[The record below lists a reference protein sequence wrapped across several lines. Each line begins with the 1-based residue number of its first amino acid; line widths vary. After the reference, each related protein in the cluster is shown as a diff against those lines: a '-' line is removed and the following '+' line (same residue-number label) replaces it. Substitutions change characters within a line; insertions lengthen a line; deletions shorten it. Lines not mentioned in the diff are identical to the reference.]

1 MGLCLSAG
9 LPAGFLVFFGFVG
22 SFGSIDHRLQQFEL
36 LPCGAVQ
43 TVDFF
48 DHIVGVG
55 GCDPFSEFVP
65 SLFRFGVMYH
75 HFNGGTLSHGSLTS
89 DYIAI
94 TSFLRVTGCPLFAA
108 VSAQNIQSQTDQ
120 QSHINAEHFSLA
132 GIAHKAFDAG
142 FIDREDLL
150 QKKLLSFRA
159 EISAAKLIFADPC
172 KRFVLVRKLDFFHFK
187 LDKTVLFQD
196 AVAGVPIQ
204 NAAIPCDDGIQKT
217 TLGNDVLLK
226 LLFFLKLQR
235 RNFALEFRVNFK
247 LAQFR
252 VGSPFRSFLIYGQWA
267 ERSSQ
272 THIVSGNT
280 CRHP

>member
-1 MGLCLSAG
+1 MLSVGLCLSAR
-9 LPAGFLVFFGFVG
+9 LPAGLLVFFGFVG

-108 VSAQNIQSQTDQ
+108 VSAQNVQSQTDQ
-120 QSHINAEHFSLA
+120 QSHINDGKFGMFSEGGRKFIGLEKNSHVCLA
-132 GIAHKAFDAG
+132 IYDKYDGFGNLRSLQGTGIAAMVEPFSEEYNAHAAFKKIPLDA
-142 FIDREDLL
+142 L
-150 QKKLLSFRA
+150 KKLPSPMN
-159 EISAAKLIFADPC
+159 LICVTPTRIDALFSDF
-172 KRFVLVRKLDFFHFK
+172 KKDGYSVRQVLH
-187 LDKTVLFQD
+187 Q
-196 AVAGVPIQ
+196 
-204 NAAIPCDDGIQKT
+204 
-217 TLGNDVLLK
+217 
-226 LLFFLKLQR
+226 
-235 RNFALEFRVNFK
+235 
-247 LAQFR
+247 LA
-252 VGSPFRSFLIYGQWA
+252 
-267 ERSSQ
+267 
-272 THIVSGNT
+272 
-280 CRHP
+280 

>member
-1 MGLCLSAG
+1 MLSVGLCLSAR
-9 LPAGFLVFFGFVG
+9 LPAGLLVFFGFVS

-108 VSAQNIQSQTDQ
+108 VSAQNVQSQTDQ
-120 QSHINAEHFSLA
+120 QSHINDGKFGMFSEGGRKFIGLEKNSHVCLA
-132 GIAHKAFDAG
+132 IYDKYDGFGNLRSLQGTGIAAMVEPFSEEYNAHAAFKKIPLDA
-142 FIDREDLL
+142 L
-150 QKKLLSFRA
+150 KKLPSPMN
-159 EISAAKLIFADPC
+159 LICVTPTRIDALFSDF
-172 KRFVLVRKLDFFHFK
+172 KKDGYSVRQVLH
-187 LDKTVLFQD
+187 Q
-196 AVAGVPIQ
+196 
-204 NAAIPCDDGIQKT
+204 
-217 TLGNDVLLK
+217 
-226 LLFFLKLQR
+226 
-235 RNFALEFRVNFK
+235 
-247 LAQFR
+247 LA
-252 VGSPFRSFLIYGQWA
+252 
-267 ERSSQ
+267 
-272 THIVSGNT
+272 
-280 CRHP
+280 

>member
-1 MGLCLSAG
+1 MLSVGLCLSAR
-9 LPAGFLVFFGFVG
+9 LPAGLLVFFGFVG

-108 VSAQNIQSQTDQ
+108 VSAQNVQSQTDQ
-120 QSHINAEHFSLA
+120 QSHINDGKFGMFSEGGRKFIGLEKNSHVCLA
-132 GIAHKAFDAG
+132 IYDKYDGFGNLRSLQGTGIAAMVEPFSEEYNAHAAFKKIPLDA
-142 FIDREDLL
+142 L
-150 QKKLLSFRA
+150 KKLPSPMNLICVTPTRIDALFSDFKKDGYSVRQVLHRLS
-159 EISAAKLIFADPC
+159 
-172 KRFVLVRKLDFFHFK
+172 
-187 LDKTVLFQD
+187 
-196 AVAGVPIQ
+196 
-204 NAAIPCDDGIQKT
+204 
-217 TLGNDVLLK
+217 
-226 LLFFLKLQR
+226 
-235 RNFALEFRVNFK
+235 
-247 LAQFR
+247 
-252 VGSPFRSFLIYGQWA
+252 
-267 ERSSQ
+267 
-272 THIVSGNT
+272 
-280 CRHP
+280 

>member
-1 MGLCLSAG
+1 MLSVGLCLSAR
-9 LPAGFLVFFGFVG
+9 LPAGLLVFFGFVG

-108 VSAQNIQSQTDQ
+108 VSAQNVQSQTDQ
-120 QSHINAEHFSLA
+120 QSHINDGKFGMFSEGGRKFIGLEKNSPVCLA
-132 GIAHKAFDAG
+132 IYDKYDGFGNLRSLQGTGIAAMVEPFSEEYNAHAAFKKIPLDA
-142 FIDREDLL
+142 L
-150 QKKLLSFRA
+150 KKLPSPMN
-159 EISAAKLIFADPC
+159 LICVTPTRIDALFSDF
-172 KRFVLVRKLDFFHFK
+172 KKDGYSVRQVLH
-187 LDKTVLFQD
+187 Q
-196 AVAGVPIQ
+196 
-204 NAAIPCDDGIQKT
+204 
-217 TLGNDVLLK
+217 
-226 LLFFLKLQR
+226 
-235 RNFALEFRVNFK
+235 
-247 LAQFR
+247 LA
-252 VGSPFRSFLIYGQWA
+252 
-267 ERSSQ
+267 
-272 THIVSGNT
+272 
-280 CRHP
+280 

>member
-1 MGLCLSAG
+1 MLSVGLCLSAR
-9 LPAGFLVFFGFVG
+9 LPAGLLVFLGFVG

-75 HFNGGTLSHGSLTS
+75 HFNGSTLSHGSLTS

-120 QSHINAEHFSLA
+120 QSHINDGKFWMFSEGGRKFIGLEKNSHVCLA
-132 GIAHKAFDAG
+132 IYDKYDGFGNLRSLQVTGIAAMVEPFSEEYNAHAAFKKIPLDA
-142 FIDREDLL
+142 L
-150 QKKLLSFRA
+150 KKLPSPMNPICVTPTRIDALFSDFKKDGYSVRQ
-159 EISAAKLIFADPC
+159 
-172 KRFVLVRKLDFFHFK
+172 VLH
-187 LDKTVLFQD
+187 Q
-196 AVAGVPIQ
+196 
-204 NAAIPCDDGIQKT
+204 
-217 TLGNDVLLK
+217 
-226 LLFFLKLQR
+226 
-235 RNFALEFRVNFK
+235 
-247 LAQFR
+247 LA
-252 VGSPFRSFLIYGQWA
+252 
-267 ERSSQ
+267 
-272 THIVSGNT
+272 
-280 CRHP
+280 

>member
-1 MGLCLSAG
+1 MLSVGLCLSAR
-9 LPAGFLVFFGFVG
+9 LPAGLLVFLGFVS

-108 VSAQNIQSQTDQ
+108 ASAQNIQSQTDQ
-120 QSHINAEHFSLA
+120 QSHINDGKFGMFSEGGRKFIGLEKNSHVCLA
-132 GIAHKAFDAG
+132 IYDKYDGFGNLRSLQGTGIAAMVEPFSEEYNAHAAFKKIPLDA
-142 FIDREDLL
+142 L
-150 QKKLLSFRA
+150 KKLPSPMNLICVTPTRIDALFSDFKKDGYSVRQVLHRLS
-159 EISAAKLIFADPC
+159 
-172 KRFVLVRKLDFFHFK
+172 
-187 LDKTVLFQD
+187 
-196 AVAGVPIQ
+196 
-204 NAAIPCDDGIQKT
+204 
-217 TLGNDVLLK
+217 
-226 LLFFLKLQR
+226 
-235 RNFALEFRVNFK
+235 
-247 LAQFR
+247 
-252 VGSPFRSFLIYGQWA
+252 
-267 ERSSQ
+267 
-272 THIVSGNT
+272 
-280 CRHP
+280 